1 MRIIA
6 VANQKG
12 GCGKTTTVI
21 NLAASL
27 AHLSRK
33 VLVIDMDPQGH
44 VAVGLGVKTDQIT
57 KTIYD
62 VLCTDDP
69 QFSIDDIAVRINGSV
84 SVVPSNIRLSA
95 LEQKLSGVEK
105 REERLA
111 QAIFAANC
119 DYDYILIDTP
129 PSVGVLT
136 FNALRA
142 CREVIIP
149 IDSSY
154 FGLHGLGKLLE
165 TIILINERLNH
176 NVRIKALSTLVDK
189 RTKVSVDVLRE
200 IRKIFKENTFHS
212 EISLNVKLKEA
223 IGSGIP
229 VLEYDANSVGTHDYL
244 NLGQEIIDDEQNV
257 EVQQLMT
264 ALKTFNDKTRD
275 QEVFTPRFV
284 DGGIL
289 FSIKMNKVKSVGI
302 AGDFN
307 NWKPRQADA
316 FDKDEN
322 GVWSKVIR
330 LNPGLYQYKMII
342 DGKWVSDPNNPIKV
356 QSPFG
361 GSNSVLV
368 VKEEPKNGTA

>member
-12 GCGKTTTVI
+12 GCGKTTSVI

-27 AHLSRK
+27 AQLDRK
-33 VLVIDMDPQGH
+33 VLIIDMDPQGH
-44 VAVGLGVKTDQIT
+44 VAIGFGVKTEEIKQT
-57 KTIYD
+57 VYE
-62 VLCTDDP
+62 VLCADDVP
-69 QFSIDDIAVRINGSV
+69 SSLGLDAITIPVRNAIFL
-84 SVVPSNIRLSA
+84 VPSNICLSA
-95 LEQKLSGVEK
+95 LEQKLSGADK
-105 REERLA
+105 REERLNNV
-111 QAIFAANC
+111 IFEMNT
-119 DYDYILIDTP
+119 DYDYVLIDTP
-129 PSVGVLT
+129 PSVGLLT

-165 TIILINERLNH
+165 TIILINERLKH

-189 RTKVSVDVLRE
+189 RTKVSLDVLRE

-212 EISLNVKLKEA
+212 EIGLNVKLKEA
-223 IGSGIP
+223 VGCGMP
-229 VLEYDANSVGTHDYL
+229 VLEYDPNSVGSHDYM
-244 NLGQEIIDDEQNV
+244 NLAMELVSEEKNI
-257 EVQQLMT
+257 EVQQLMH
-264 ALKTFNDKTRD
+264 AIKSLNDKSK
-275 QEVFTPRFV
+275 EEPLYSPKFV

-289 FSIKMNKVKSVGI
+289 FALKTNSAKSVKI

-307 NWKPRQADA
+307 NWTPCEEDMFVR
-316 FDKDEN
+316 DEK
-322 GVWSKVIR
+322 GIWSKIIR
-330 LNPGLYQYKMII
+330 LNPGLYQYKLII
-342 DGKWVSDPNNPIKV
+342 DGKWTTDPNNPIKV

-368 VKEEPKNGTA
+368 VR